1 VKQRIIICFNFI
13 LINEADQFNR
23 DILTAMIFRIG
34 TNPL

>member
-1 VKQRIIICFNFI
+1 